1 MPPSVG
7 TSSFFAAVPFP
18 VRCPSEGGWRGRP
31 IIDRCKVV
39 CKATTGARTPPLDPQ
54 FGWASNS
61 DVFHTHLF
69 AAVKRAATGFY
80 WSTSGIQLCLLR
92 NAVSKTRRHVSARSV
107 VGAEQRPT
115 ETLRT
120 TSGRVSAA
128 LGLIESSALVKLARS
143 RGWARDY
150 TTTPGLRWLPDAAP
164 MTAPPTGRGE
174 AAAAHDDG
182 RWCRDRALAARG
194 AVRRARLGGKGFL
207 SRKLALAPAV
217 AFVS

>member
-7 TSSFFAAVPFP
+7 ASSFFHAVPYP
-18 VRCPSEGGWRGRP
+18 VRCPSGGGWRGRP

-39 CKATTGARTPPLDPQ
+39 SKATTGAHTPPLDPP

-61 DVFHTHLF
+61 DVFHTHLC

-80 WSTSGIQLCLLR
+80 WSTSGIQPEDKLLCLLC
-92 NAVSKTRRHVSARSV
+92 NAVSKIRRHVRARSV

-128 LGLIESSALVKLARS
+128 LGLIESSPLMEVGTLAWLGS
-143 RGWARDY
+143 RLHYTAWAAVVAR
-150 TTTPGLRWLPDAAP
+150 
-164 MTAPPTGRGE
+164 
-174 AAAAHDDG
+174 
-182 RWCRDRALAARG
+182 RG
-194 AVRRARLGGKGFL
+194 ANDSTANGPG
-207 SRKLALAPAV
+207 
-217 AFVS
+217 